1 VNWQRSFIRS
11 CLIQLVM
18 EVVIYATIEVAILQ
32 FLLPNSARA
41 DVKAVFAH
49 LLRMIE
55 QLCGSADR
63 MVPAI
68 ALNAANYFFVSVR
81 LAASYSGLPESII
94 ISGFR
99 SPLSP
104 RSLFVL
110 ITPGPIYRDQMARS
124 GTTPSSS
131 HTKGA
136 AAEVTRHPFF
146 SSDSDTLLPLCLSV
160 CLSFCLLAFSLQL
173 SPPEPLHHTGSHL
186 QNKPPVVR
194 LRLSSDPA
202 HRAAYSPAGGVG
214 RSRHC
219 CGQTVRPATGLRPF
233 IPLRS
238 RRPPPR
244 TRSHDSLPAHSHP
257 RDQLR

>member
-160 CLSFCLLAFSLQL
+160 CLSVFLSFFLSFGIQPSALASRASPSHWF
-173 SPPEPLHHTGSHL
+173 SPPE
-186 QNKPPVVR
+186 
-194 LRLSSDPA
+194 
-202 HRAAYSPAGGVG
+202 
-214 RSRHC
+214 
-219 CGQTVRPATGLRPF
+219 
-233 IPLRS
+233 
-238 RRPPPR
+238 
-244 TRSHDSLPAHSHP
+244 
-257 RDQLR
+257 